1 MREQVFDFFKG
12 TRTESYS
19 RNSSTQ
25 PGHTR
30 ILLRT
35 HVYRDIHPYAPRT
48 YARASPASV
57 AGRLA
62 DRSPVRPVGSR
73 ARLGG
78 STAPPAPARAP
89 PPGLSADR
97 SPRAW
102 WLSIARARGAMGGW
116 VGARTYARTRS
127 DKGGGGGEVNRWTL
141 GGKAHAKRSA
151 GERELYIKVEAH
163 TSVATTAT
171 TAATT

>member
-1 MREQVFDFFKG
+1 MTFSKELGRKVTAATQVLNLA
-12 TRTESYS
+12 TRAYS
-19 RNSSTQ
+19 
-25 PGHTR
+25 
-30 ILLRT
+30 
-35 HVYRDIHPYAPRT
+35 
-48 YARASPASV
+48 YARMYTGIFIHMLHVRMRAPLPPRWPV
-57 AGRLA
+57 GWPT
-62 DRSPVRPVGSR
+62 DPPVRPVGSR